1 MKQYITPNISLKHYE
16 TINNTWTSM
25 AKQAL
30 TLFFLER
37 SQHENSKFSGQEVHE
52 KLCKE
57 QISRDFCDS

>member
-1 MKQYITPNISLKHYE
+1 MDKYGK
-16 TINNTWTSM
+16 TS
-25 AKQAL
+25 AD
-30 TLFFLER
+30 TVFLER